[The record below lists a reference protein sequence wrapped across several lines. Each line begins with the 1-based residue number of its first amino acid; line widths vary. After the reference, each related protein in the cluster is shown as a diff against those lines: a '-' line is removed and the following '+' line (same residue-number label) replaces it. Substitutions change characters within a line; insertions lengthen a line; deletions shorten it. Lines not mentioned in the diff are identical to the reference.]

1 MEKNAEEAITFVQIA
16 LEEVINVLATY
27 GLDVVGALLILIF
40 GLWASG
46 KARVGVEK
54 ALTKTGKIESTLTT
68 FLASLAKY
76 AVLIVVVIAVL
87 NQFGVETTS
96 LVAVVGA
103 AGLAIGLALQGTL
116 SNVAAGVMLLMFRP
130 FKVGDFVEAAGHA
143 GTIKE
148 LNLFFTVMATG
159 DNIKIIV
166 PNGKI
171 WGDSIRNFSA
181 NNTRRVD
188 LVMGIAYGADI
199 DAATTVMQKVIG
211 EDERILKDPAPFIAV
226 SELANSSV
234 NFVVR
239 VWVNSGD
246 FWPVKFHLTKSF
258 KLAFDENGIEIP
270 FPSTTVYL
278 QKGE

>member
-1 MEKNAEEAITFVQIA
+1 MENKTEEAITFVQIA

-27 GLDVVGALLILIF
+27 GLDVVGAILILIF
-40 GLWASG
+40 GLWLSG
-46 KARVGVEK
+46 KARTGVEK
-54 ALTKTGKIESTLTT
+54 GLSKTGKMDGTLTK

-76 AVLIVVVIAVL
+76 VVLIVVLIAVL

-130 FKVGDFVEAAGHA
+130 FKVGDFVEVAGHA

-148 LNLFFTVMATG
+148 LNLFVTVMATG
-159 DNIKIIV
+159 DNVKIIV

-181 NNTRRVD
+181 NSTRRVD
-188 LVMGIAYGADI
+188 LVMGIAYDADI
-199 DAATTVMQKVIG
+199 DAATTVMQAVIG
-211 EDERILKDPAPFIAV
+211 EDSRIHKDPEPFIAV
-226 SELANSSV
+226 SELADSSV

-246 FWPVKFHLTKSF
+246 YWGVKFHLTKTF
-258 KLAFDENGIEIP
+258 KLAFDENGIDIP

-278 QKGE
+278 QKD